1 MANANHEISIFD
13 EVESEIRA
21 TFSKILA
28 QLNNRRDQLLARLNE
43 RRAEYEEVINNIRE
57 KIDSLEQVK
66 SQLKN
71 LIASETSSMKILES
85 SLPPIEQKI
94 RELRKTFIQPPHLV
108 FKCPLNELITK
119 MNRIGSIVVD
129 EKVVTITEHEGE
141 KPIDFSK
148 KTRAIQEIGKRGIG
162 KGEFEYPGRIYLD
175 SLTKQI
181 FVPDCGNN
189 RIQVLDAMTGD
200 FVCEFGKGQMY
211 SECVATNET
220 YCYVTYCNAHK
231 VLQYRKSD
239 FRVVKRLTK
248 VGGTKNSFNRPTG
261 IIVSPENEVLICDCW
276 NHRVCVFDAQ
286 LNFKREIG
294 LGYLRYP
301 QCIQFKDDTIYILD
315 WSEPN
320 CLHSFN
326 LAGEEISS
334 ILTMGD
340 EKQIQNPMSFC
351 FGPLGTILVTDYSVD
366 TIKVFSA
373 NGDILHKIGQ
383 EAPNSETLTRC
394 CGIAVYQDKIFVSC
408 EEPLHCIKII

>member
-1 MANANHEISIFD
+1 MASANHDKSIFD
-13 EVESEIRA
+13 EIESEIRA
-21 TFSKILA
+21 TFSKILV

-43 RRAEYEEVINNIRE
+43 RRTEFEEVINNIRD

-66 SQLKN
+66 NKLQY
-71 LIASETSSMKILES
+71 LIASESSSMKILES

-94 RELRKTFIQPPHLV
+94 EELRESFIKPPRLV
-108 FKCPLNELITK
+108 FRCPLTELINK
-119 MNRIGSIVVD
+119 VNRIGSLMVD
-129 EKVVTITEHEGE
+129 ERVVTLTDPIGVSPINFSE
-141 KPIDFSK
+141 KLK
-148 KTRAIQEIGKRGIG
+148 AVQEIGKRGIG

-175 SLTKQI
+175 SLTRQI

-189 RIQVLDAMTGD
+189 RIQVLDVMTGK

-211 SECVATNET
+211 SECVTTNDT

-239 FRVVKRLTK
+239 FRVVRRLTR

-261 IIVSPENEVLICDCW
+261 ITISPANEVYICDCW
-276 NHRVCVFDAQ
+276 NHRICVFDAE
-286 LNFKREIG
+286 LNYKREVGI
-294 LGYLRYP
+294 GYLRYP
-301 QCIQFKDDTIYILD
+301 QCIQFKDEIMYILD

-326 LAGEEISS
+326 SAGDEISS

-340 EKQIQNPMSFC
+340 DRQIQNPMSFC

-366 TIKVFSA
+366 TIKVFSSS
-373 NGDILHKIGQ
+373 GKILHKIGQ
-383 EAPNSETLTRC
+383 EAPNSEILTRC
-394 CGIAVYQDKIFVSC
+394 CGIAIYQDKIFVSC